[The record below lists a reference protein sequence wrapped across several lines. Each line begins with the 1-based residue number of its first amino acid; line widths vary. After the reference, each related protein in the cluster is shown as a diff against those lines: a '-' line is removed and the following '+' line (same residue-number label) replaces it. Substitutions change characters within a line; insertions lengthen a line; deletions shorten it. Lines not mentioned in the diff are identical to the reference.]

1 MFMLPINLIYRTSKR
16 LCQNVHS
23 PEKISY
29 VVAAIAAVSSA
40 FVSQQAVAQ
49 NCSTTS
55 LPYTLASGS
64 TAVASQVMADLNCA
78 PIYGLA
84 NWGGKVGIGTT
95 NPVAPL
101 DIGAPG
107 YLHVGGTV
115 SPTVAAQGAY
125 LSWNVTGGVGE
136 TDFINNQGGGS
147 GGFYFLKSNALT
159 SPLMFIAGSG
169 NVGVGTAS
177 PLALLD
183 IYGGNTSKDVT
194 IGLWAG
200 GGWNAIYLNGLTA
213 TVGGYNIL
221 SSNADQN
228 LYLNR
233 PTGHDIRFRE
243 NNSDEMTI
251 QGTTGYVGIG
261 TAAPPW
267 PLYVN
272 GQAGG
277 ATSWANASDVRLKK
291 NIIEITGALQ
301 LVGKLRGVRFDWR
314 RPSERTVGKTL
325 KLPQGEREMGFIAQE
340 VAQVIP
346 EAVEK
351 PKGGGNGLYSVK
363 EADLVPL
370 LVEAIKEQQEEIK
383 VQHEEITKL
392 QSTVAA
398 LQNET
403 LKLGH

>member
-1 MFMLPINLIYRTSKR
+1 MLT
-16 LCQNVHS
+16 
-23 PEKISY
+23 
-29 VVAAIAAVSSA
+29 A

-49 NCSTTS
+49 SCSTTS
-55 LPYTLASGS
+55 LPYTLTSGS

-84 NWGGKVGIGTT
+84 NWGGNIGIGTT
-95 NPVAPL
+95 NPAATL
-101 DIGAPG
+101 DVSGQG
-107 YLHVGGTV
+107 YLHVAG
-115 SPTVAAQGAY
+115 SANPTVAQQGAY
-125 LSWNVTGGVGE
+125 LNWNGSGAGE
-136 TDFINNQGGGS
+136 TDFINNRGYGP
-147 GGFYFLKSNALT
+147 GGFYFLNNTALT

-169 NVGVGTAS
+169 YVGIGTAS
-177 PLALLD
+177 PLAVLD
-183 IYGGNTSKDVT
+183 VYGGGIAKDATVGPWVT
-194 IGLWAG
+194 APY
-200 GGWNAIYLNGLTA
+200 NAVYLNGLA
-213 TVGGYNIL
+213 AISGSYNIL

-243 NNSDEMTI
+243 NNNDEMTI

-291 NIIEITGALQ
+291 NIVEITGALQ
-301 LVGKLRGVRFDWR
+301 LVEKLRGVRFDWR

-340 VAQVIP
+340 VAKVIP
-346 EAVEK
+346 EAVGK
-351 PKGGGNGLYSVK
+351 PKGGKNGLYGVK

-370 LVEAIKEQQEEIK
+370 LVEAIKEQQEEIA
-383 VQHEEITKL
+383 KL
-392 QSTVAA
+392 QSTVSA
-398 LQNET
+398 LQNAAVKGE
-403 LKLGH
+403 H